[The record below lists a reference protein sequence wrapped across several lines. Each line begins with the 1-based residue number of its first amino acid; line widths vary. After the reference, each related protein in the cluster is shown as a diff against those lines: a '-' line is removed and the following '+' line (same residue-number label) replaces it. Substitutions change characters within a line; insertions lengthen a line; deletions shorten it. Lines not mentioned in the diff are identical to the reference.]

1 MPASL
6 SVCHQLAIHSRIA
19 AEHLRDAVC
28 GSCPSC
34 ASEISDINRTV
45 MSELAEAEHQTLT
58 AQQGTDVLSVAHAVG
73 ETVSRAFCAAML
85 LPKGLAYLPPLA
97 EEASCNAELALRMEE
112 LLTAEKPSAF
122 PFYSLHL
129 CANKGRGAHAL
140 TLNNICSH
148 ERGRH
153 LLPFIFA
160 LEAHRNSLEYA
171 CCVISHTRTTA

>member
-6 SVCHQLAIHSRIA
+6 PICHQLAVSSRIA
-19 AEHLRDAVC
+19 AEQLRDAVC
-28 GSCPSC
+28 GTCPTC

-45 MSELAEAEHQTLT
+45 MSELAEAEHRVLT
-58 AQQGTDVLSVAHAVG
+58 AQTGTDGLSVAHALG

-112 LLTAEKPSAF
+112 LLTTEQPSAF

-140 TLNNICSH
+140 MLNNVCSH

-153 LLPFIFA
+153 LLPLIFA

-171 CCVISHTRTTA
+171 CCVISRVRTTA

>member
-6 SVCHQLAIHSRIA
+6 PICHQLAIHSRMA

-28 GSCPSC
+28 GSCPTC
-34 ASEISDINRTV
+34 ASEISELNRTV
-45 MSELAEAEHQTLT
+45 MSELAEAEHRVLT
-58 AQQGTDVLSVAHAVG
+58 ARAGTAELSVAHAVG

-85 LPKGLAYLPPLA
+85 LPKALAYLSPLA
-97 EEASCNAELALRMEE
+97 EEAACNAELALRMEE
-112 LLTAEKPSAF
+112 LLTSEQPSAF

-140 TLNNICSH
+140 MLNNVCSH

-171 CCVISHTRTTA
+171 CCVISHTRITA